1 MHVLIEILSGVICL
15 LPLTAVGLGWWRTR
29 SPRLGMAFVAFGV
42 LEARLFGMVLI
53 HTLVTV
59 DHFVEELLDFGGD
72 LAVIVAFATAFLYG
86 SRWLP
91 ERKPAKPAGSVVAP
105 PHA

>member
-1 MHVLIEILSGVICL
+1 MHVILEILSGVICL

-59 DHFVEELLDFGGD
+59 DHYVEELLDFGGD

-91 ERKPAKPAGSVVAP
+91 ERKPAKPAGSVAAP